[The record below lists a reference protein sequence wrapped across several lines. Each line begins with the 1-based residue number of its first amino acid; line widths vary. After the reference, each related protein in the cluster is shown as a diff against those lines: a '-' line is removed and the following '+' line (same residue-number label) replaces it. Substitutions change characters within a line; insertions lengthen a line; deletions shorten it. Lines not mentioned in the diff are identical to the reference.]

1 MNIISIIEQ
10 IKTDDVVLPAI
21 QRDFV
26 WQKSNI
32 ERLFDSI
39 MRGYPIGISLLW
51 ETYEDIQY
59 RSFVKDYA
67 PNSKHNFR
75 TNEGGKKLKLVL
87 DGQQR
92 LNSLFIGVH
101 GTYEGKHLCFD
112 VLSGRENEDFE
123 EVKYCFEFLYSEELK
138 ERNEDEINY
147 IKEREEEEE
156 SSIDEDDIEIS
167 YYVKVQDLI
176 SMGAKDKQIFKQG
189 IIKKLKLSDDDILR
203 FELNLDLLNRNL
215 TNDDT
220 ILKVTVIDENKS
232 KESGDRKSESDVLEA
247 FIRINKE
254 GTPLSRS
261 DLIFSMLKLGWKE
274 SAETLPDFVSKIN
287 EGNSFELDQDF
298 VIRCLFAV
306 SGLGTKFDINKL
318 RKSSNISKMEDN
330 FQKCCDS
337 ICSLI
342 DFVQNECWISSSKL
356 LGGYY
361 NLVPFVY
368 YISQISGH
376 QIPNSEID
384 RVRKAVYLFG
394 FTSPFSRYA
403 DSRLNKFVNEELKPL
418 AENHDHKFPLEEC
431 LYWVWYWEKF
441 ENFGAKLLQGN
452 PSLALYLVQRRT
464 GAKVHYDKNSPQID
478 HIFPRS
484 ELRDKDYD
492 EAEINNFANIWI
504 LAKGKNQN
512 KSNKHPKD
520 YFEDLPDSELDRAYI
535 DRELLDYRRYKTFL
549 KKRGEKIQLHVKK
562 ELGISDTDFQ
572 VSHHWNI
579 D

>member
-1 MNIISIIEQ
+1 MLEQ
-10 IKTDDVVLPAI
+10 IENNEIVLPSI
-21 QRDFV
+21 QRNFV
-26 WQKSNI
+26 WDKNKI
-32 ERLFDSI
+32 ERLFDSL

-59 RSFVKDYA
+59 RLFFKDYV
-67 PNSKHNFR
+67 PNAKNFFR
-75 TNEGGKKLKLVL
+75 TNDNEKKLKLVL

-92 LNSLFIGVH
+92 LYSLLLGIY
-101 GTYEGKHLCFD
+101 GTYEGKILCFD

-123 EVKYCFEFLYSEELK
+123 EEKYYFEFLSTEELK
-138 ERNEDEINY
+138 EFNEDTIDF
-147 IKEREEEEE
+147 IKEIEEEDHF
-156 SSIDEDDIEIS
+156 SINEDDTEIS

-176 SMGAKDKQIFKQG
+176 SMGAKDKQILKQE
-189 IIKKLKLSDDDILR
+189 IIKELKLSGEDILR
-203 FELNLDLLNRNL
+203 LELNLDTLKHNL

-220 ILKVTVIDENKS
+220 ILKVTVIDENKPRGS
-232 KESGDRKSESDVLEA
+232 RERKSESDVLEA

-261 DLIFSMLKLGWKE
+261 DLIFSMLKLSWKD
-274 SAETLPDFVSKIN
+274 SAETLPDYVSSIN

-306 SGLGTKFDINKL
+306 SDLGTKFDINKL
-318 RKSSNISKMEDN
+318 RKASNISTIENN

-337 ICSLI
+337 ISSLI

-368 YISQISGH
+368 YLFNISDH

-403 DSRLNKFVNEELKPL
+403 DSRLNKFINEELKPL
-418 AENHDHKFPLEEC
+418 AENCDHKFPLEES

-441 ENFGAKLLQGN
+441 ENCDAKLLQGN
-452 PSLALYLVQRRT
+452 PSLALHLVQHRT
-464 GAKVHYDKNSPQID
+464 GTKVHYDKNSPQID

-484 ELRDKDYD
+484 ELKDKGYE
-492 EAEINNFANIWI
+492 EADINKFANLWI
-504 LAKGKNQN
+504 LPKSKNQN
-512 KSNKHPKD
+512 KSKIHPKK
-520 YFEDLPDSELDRAYI
+520 YFEDVPDFELDRSYI
-535 DRELLDYRRYKTFL
+535 DRKLLDYRSYKTFL
-549 KKRGEKIQLHVKK
+549 KTREENILLHVKK
-562 ELGISDTDFQ
+562 ELNISDTDFD
-572 VSHHWNI
+572 VSYHWDI